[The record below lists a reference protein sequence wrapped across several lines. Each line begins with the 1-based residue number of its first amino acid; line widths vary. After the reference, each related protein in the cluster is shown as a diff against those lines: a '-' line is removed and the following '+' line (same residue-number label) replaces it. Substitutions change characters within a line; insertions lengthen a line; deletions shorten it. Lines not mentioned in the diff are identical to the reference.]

1 MFRLDGKIYIFPFR
15 GHPVHEWI
23 ECETWAQA
31 NMWLL
36 LEDFHVRTGPVVD
49 YDANT
54 KHTQA
59 RMRNHNTQ
67 ARMRNHKEGMKAK
80 GSIRKCEV
88 PV

>member
-15 GHPVHEWI
+15 GHPVYEWI

-49 YDANT
+49 YDVNA

-59 RMRNHNTQ
+59 RMRNH
-67 ARMRNHKEGMKAK
+67 KKGLEAK
-80 GSIRKCEV
+80 GNIRKCEV